1 MHIDLKGKH
10 FLVTGGSRGIGKAIV
25 CSLVN
30 AGAFVSFTYNKGQE
44 AADQLVAALAQQYP
58 SSVTAYQ
65 ADMRLEQQAGDLAK
79 RVENSSFGP
88 LHGLINNAGITAD
101 APFFSMTTAMWQD
114 VLATNLN
121 GTFFMS
127 KALVRSLIR
136 RGGAKIVNISSV
148 SGVRG
153 AIGQANYG
161 ATKAAIISLTKT
173 MALEFAKFDVQVNAV
188 APGFIKTD
196 MVANMKENDQKKI
209 DGMIPMR
216 RMGDPQEVAQLVTF
230 LCSDKSD
237 YITGQTFVIDGGL
250 TL

>member
-1 MHIDLKGKH
+1 MHINLKGKH

-25 CSLVN
+25 CGLLE
-30 AGAFVSFTYNKGQE
+30 AGAVVSFTYNKGRE
-44 AADQLVAALAQQYP
+44 ASEQLLTEFSDRYP
-58 SSVTAYQ
+58 SSLMGYQ
-65 ADMRLEQQAGDLAK
+65 ADLRVEQQAGELAK
-79 RVENSSFGP
+79 QVEGSALGP

-148 SGVRG
+148 SGIRG

-161 ATKAAIISLTKT
+161 ASKAAIISLTKT
-173 MALEFAKFDVQVNAV
+173 MALEFAKFDIQINAV

-196 MVANMKENDQKKI
+196 MIANMKESDQKRV

-216 RMGDPQEVAQLVTF
+216 RMGEPNEVAQLVTF
-230 LCSDKSD
+230 LCSDKSN